1 MMHTLTLASTKG
13 GCGKSTL
20 AIHLAVCAQL
30 AGRETLLADLDP
42 HSQTVAEWAGEREQS
57 MPTVIRATADDIH
70 ALQHQAE
77 SENFDLLVL
86 DCPPYLD
93 AVAKAAT
100 AAADFT
106 LIPAQ
111 PRFADIRVLPRVI
124 ETISPPFA
132 VVLNACTPGL
142 NALPSSKTL
151 EVMALLQDHRI
162 PVASPW
168 ITRREAFADALN
180 GGQAVQEFDTHGK
193 AAAEIH
199 RLWDWLQAQWA

>member
-1 MMHTLTLASTKG
+1 MHTLTLASTKG

-30 AGRETLLADLDP
+30 AGWETLLADLDP
-42 HSQTVAEWAGEREQS
+42 HSQTAAEWAGERAS
-57 MPTVIRATADDIH
+57 TTPTVIRATADDIQ
-70 ALQHQAE
+70 ALQQQAQAE
-77 SENFDLLVL
+77 GFDLLVL

-93 AVAKAAT
+93 AVAQAAT
-100 AAADFT
+100 QAADFT

-124 ETISPPFA
+124 EQISLPFA

-142 NALPSSKTL
+142 NALPSRKTL
-151 EVMALLQDHRI
+151 EVLTLLKDHQI
-162 PVASPW
+162 PVVSRW

-180 GGQAVQEFDTHGK
+180 GGQAVQEFEAHGK
-193 AAAEIH
+193 AAAEIQ
-199 RLWDWLQAQWA
+199 RLWAWLQGQWS